1 MKSQYIINL
10 SRITLVFIMLFL
22 FPISAY
28 SELSVEEIIKGR
40 QAIFSKNYKTAK
52 RVQALSSKGDFDKA
66 KNLMLEMSEN
76 YKSLIKYFPDNT
88 KEGFGTEALPSI
100 WENKDE
106 FNNLMTKASN
116 NMIKLSEVI
125 DQTDNVQGAVKSLM
139 WSNCKAC
146 HSKFREEH

>member
-1 MKSQYIINL
+1 MKSQYITNL
-10 SRITLVFIMLFL
+10 SKITLVIIMIFL

-66 KNLMLEMSEN
+66 KNLMIEMSEN

-125 DQTDNVQGAVKSLM
+125 DQTDNAQGAIKSLM

>member
-1 MKSQYIINL
+1 MTIIKN
-10 SRITLVFIMLFL
+10 TLFFIFILLFS
-22 FPISAY
+22 FSAVA
-28 SELSVEEIIKGR
+28 EQTVEEIIKER
-40 QAIFSKNYKTAK
+40 KSIFSKNYKTAK

-66 KNLMLEMSEN
+66 KNLMIEMSEN

-100 WENKDE
+100 WENKDK

-125 DQTDNVQGAVKSLM
+125 DQTDNVQGAIKSLM

>member
-1 MKSQYIINL
+1 MQKLFFLILTSLLFFNFN
-10 SRITLVFIMLFL
+10 FIAH
-22 FPISAY
+22 S
-28 SELSVEEIIKGR
+28 SESIEDIIKGR
-40 QAIFSKNYKTAK
+40 KAIFSANYKTAK
-52 RVQALSSKGDFDKA
+52 RVNALVNDMEFEDAQKF
-66 KNLMLEMSEN
+66 MLEMSEN
-76 YKSLIKYFPDNT
+76 YETLLKYFPENS